1 MKNSTITKSHKDV
14 TSSASILSRYQDSMV
29 GKRSFLYTIYYE
41 ICMVTSIFPGSIGMF
56 LRKILWPRLFH
67 SCGKGV
73 LFGSNLI
80 LRHPNRI
87 SLGNRVVISEGCI
100 LDARN
105 PLNDVAIRLDD
116 DGILSTHVRIA
127 CKNGQINI
135 GNRFGVGAQTVIH
148 ASFGN
153 PVKIGNDVAIGPQ
166 CYITGGGNYNI
177 DRTDIPIAQQ
187 GQKIQGGSIIEDGVW
202 LGAKVSLLG
211 GATVGLGSIVGTGAV
226 ITSDIPSMS
235 IAVGVP
241 AKVVKK
247 RI

>member
-1 MKNSTITKSHKDV
+1 M
-14 TSSASILSRYQDSMV
+14 LSRYQDLMV

-41 ICMVTSIFPGSIGMF
+41 ICMVISIFPGSIGLF

-73 LFGSNLI
+73 LFGSNVT

-100 LDARN
+100 LDARS
-105 PLNDVAIRLDD
+105 PLDDVAIRLDD
-116 DGILSTHVRIA
+116 DGILSTYVRIA
-127 CKNGQINI
+127 CKNGQIGI
-135 GNRFGVGAQTVIH
+135 GNRFGIGAQTVIH
-148 ASFGN
+148 ANYGN

-166 CYITGGGNYNI
+166 CYITGGGDYSL

-187 GQKIQGGSIIEDGVW
+187 DQSIKGGCILGDGVW
-202 LGAKVSLLG
+202 LGAKVSVLG
-211 GATVGLGSIVGTGAV
+211 GVTDGYGSVAGAGAV
-226 ITSDIPSMS
+226 VTSDIPSMS

-247 RI
+247 RN